1 MGNDIPLQDREIR
14 LLFLLHNDC
23 GAEDIKYTLLR
34 TTIDRAPPYEALS
47 YAWGEDLCQI
57 TPQNGT
63 VTMLTT
69 NLYQALRYLQRP
81 YAARVLWID
90 ALCINQEDGAE
101 RSKQAQLMGQSLLPR
116 GVC

>member
-47 YAWGEDLCQI
+47 YAWGEDRSTVLQTNVGFAGDYCCE
-57 TPQNGT
+57 NGISD
-63 VTMLTT
+63 VEPVPHAFRNSHGGL
-69 NLYQALRYLQRP
+69 
-81 YAARVLWID
+81 
-90 ALCINQEDGAE
+90 
-101 RSKQAQLMGQSLLPR
+101 
-116 GVC
+116 

>member
-47 YAWGEDLCQI
+47 YAWVKISAKSHHKMVQ
-57 TPQNGT
+57 
-63 VTMLTT
+63 
-69 NLYQALRYLQRP
+69 
-81 YAARVLWID
+81 
-90 ALCINQEDGAE
+90 
-101 RSKQAQLMGQSLLPR
+101 
-116 GVC
+116 